1 VARAKPQPPLN
12 SVRMEG
18 MRVTSCAWPCRR
30 DQAFLPSNACFIRT
44 SRSLYERANGYNYGF
59 TRPWAPGLHRRR
71 RIEVAIDEAPAPQPL
86 CRVRSDGDC
95 RKTNSKAREEATHR
109 KPRRCGRRRGRRSGS
124 ACRRIFASAACR
136 GNLLGVVV
144 LLDGPR
150 RHGVRDAGGISLGR
164 CHPNRVQASMM
175 ACSSGVLMYA
185 TPPRPHAS
193 LPAP

>member
-1 VARAKPQPPLN
+1 
-12 SVRMEG
+12 MTG
-18 MRVTSCAWPCRR
+18 GSCTMKHASLCSSIDQGGGKRR
-30 DQAFLPSNACFIRT
+30 
-44 SRSLYERANGYNYGF
+44 GF

-175 ACSSGVLMYA
+175 ACSSGLLMYA

>member
-1 VARAKPQPPLN
+1 MKHASLSSSIDQGGGK
-12 SVRMEG
+12 
-18 MRVTSCAWPCRR
+18 RR
-30 DQAFLPSNACFIRT
+30 
-44 SRSLYERANGYNYGF
+44 GF

-150 RHGVRDAGGISLGR
+150 RHGVRDAGGRGA
-164 CHPNRVQASMM
+164 VQASMM
-175 ACSSGVLMYA
+175 ACSSGWVTHVRHSSSASRFTAGALGFLTLSQSSDRPNRYGE
-185 TPPRPHAS
+185 PRRFDTMPSQPS
-193 LPAP
+193 LQA

>member
-1 VARAKPQPPLN
+1 VA
-12 SVRMEG
+12 
-18 MRVTSCAWPCRR
+18 SCTMKHASLCSSIDQGGGKRR
-30 DQAFLPSNACFIRT
+30 GFI
-44 SRSLYERANGYNYGF
+44 
-59 TRPWAPGLHRRR
+59 RPWAPGLHRRR

-109 KPRRCGRRRGRRSGS
+109 KPRRCGRKRGRRSGS
-124 ACRRIFASAACR
+124 ACHRIFASGACR

-150 RHGVRDAGGISLGR
+150 RHGVRDAGGIIGR

-175 ACSSGVLMYA
+175 ACSSGLLMYA